1 MEMDKER
8 LALYTDYLISNFGQA
23 TATGLSG
30 LLDGQI
36 SHDQVT
42 RFLAEREYTSKD
54 LWREVKGTVR
64 QIECED
70 GVLIFDDTICEKA
83 WTDENDLICWHYDHV
98 AGRAVKG
105 INLLNALYRSRDASI
120 PVAFEVV
127 KKPLRFCDVKT
138 RQVKRASEVTKNE
151 LMRRM
156 LAACL
161 ANQLKLRYV
170 LLDSW
175 YASQENFEFI
185 DKQGK
190 HFIAA
195 LKDNRLVALNEDDKK
210 QGRFVRIDAI
220 SLKDQQAVR
229 GWLKGYGKEV
239 LLVRRIFTNKDGSTG
254 VLNLVCSN
262 VTLDGESAAAIY
274 HKRWKVEEFHKSLK
288 SNAALGK
295 SPTQTVTT
303 QNNHVF
309 MAIFAVFKLECLT
322 MRHKLNHFA
331 LRAKLLLKA
340 TRQAYEQLQAMR
352 AA

>member
-1 MEMDKER
+1 M
-8 LALYTDYLISNFGQA
+8 
-23 TATGLSG
+23 
-30 LLDGQI
+30 
-36 SHDQVT
+36 
-42 RFLAEREYTSKD
+42 
-54 LWREVKGTVR
+54 
-64 QIECED
+64 
-70 GVLIFDDTICEKA
+70 
-83 WTDENDLICWHYDHV
+83 
-98 AGRAVKG
+98 
-105 INLLNALYRSRDASI
+105 
-120 PVAFEVV
+120 
-127 KKPLRFCDVKT
+127 
-138 RQVKRASEVTKNE
+138 
-151 LMRRM
+151 
-156 LAACL
+156 
-161 ANQLKLRYV
+161 
-170 LLDSW
+170 
-175 YASQENFEFI
+175 
-185 DKQGK
+185 
-190 HFIAA
+190 
-195 LKDNRLVALNEDDKK
+195 ALNEDDKK